1 MPQII
6 SEPVR
11 FGTVQLPSG
20 GKPFI
25 LMSEHQT
32 TGGYPRILEVIS
44 AARPLLA
51 QASRER
57 ERERERAVFL
67 PVDFAQVKERSALSL
82 KDQLRIRTAL
92 KEKLGW

>member
-1 MPQII
+1 MPKII

-11 FGTVQLPSG
+11 FDTVQLPSG

-51 QASRER
+51 QASPER
-57 ERERERAVFL
+57 ESRIVFL